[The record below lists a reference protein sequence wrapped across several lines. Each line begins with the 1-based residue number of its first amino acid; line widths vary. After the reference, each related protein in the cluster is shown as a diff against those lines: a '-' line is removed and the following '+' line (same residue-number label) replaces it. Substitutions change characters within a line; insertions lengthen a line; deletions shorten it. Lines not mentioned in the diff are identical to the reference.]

1 MRPFLPLLHRYVFS
15 ELLKV
20 FLLVLTVLTVLTMF
34 VGVFQEATERGLG
47 PRQLIQVLPYIIPNM
62 LPFTIPATLLMTVS
76 VVYGRIAGDQEI
88 TASKAAGIN
97 VVSLMGP
104 AFFLG
109 AVMSVCTLLL
119 TDQVIPWAMANIQR
133 TVIAAVEEIFLDKLK
148 TESRLRYKPKGIDI
162 TVREVQGHKLIDVV
176 FRKRDS
182 RGNYFTVQAREAH
195 IEFDHD
201 RGIAIVHMTD
211 AVVETPSGGGNR
223 FPFQL
228 TQRGENQF
236 EFPLPLDNGQKKPM
250 YLSLRKIDQE
260 LNEIEEHRRE
270 LEERQAVEAA
280 MSLTLGAFDRMS
292 SPGFASGTE
301 LAVGKARRDR
311 LRTEYHSRFA
321 LACSCFFF
329 VLLGSP
335 FAIMHAKSQFLTSFL
350 YCFGPIVGV
359 YYPLVLGLITQAKR
373 GHMDPAWAT
382 WVGNAL
388 ILVAALVVIRRVTR
402 Y

>member
-1 MRPFLPLLHRYVFS
+1 MRPFLPLLHRYVFG

-20 FLLVLTVLTVLTMF
+20 FVLVLTVLTVLTVF

-47 PRQLIQVLPYIIPNM
+47 PRQLVQVLPYIVPNM

-97 VVSLMGP
+97 VLSLMGP

-148 TESRLRYKPKGIDI
+148 TEYRLRYKPKGIEI
-162 TVREVQGHKLIDVV
+162 NVKGVQGRTLIEPV

-182 RGNYFTVQAREAH
+182 RGDYLTVQARQAH
-195 IEFDHD
+195 INFDHE
-201 RGIAIVHMTD
+201 RGVAILHMTD
-211 AVVETPSGGGNR
+211 AVVDAPFGGDR
-223 FPFQL
+223 FPFLL
-228 TQRGENQF
+228 TERGDREF
-236 EFPLPLDNGQKKPM
+236 EFPLPLESGQKKPM
-250 YLSLRKIDQE
+250 YLSLFKINQE
-260 LNEIEEHRRE
+260 LEDIDERRRE
-270 LEERQAVEAA
+270 LEERQVVEAA
-280 MSLTLGAFDRMS
+280 MSLTLGSFDRMS
-292 SPGFASGTE
+292 TPGFASVSE
-301 LAVGKARRDR
+301 LAIGEARKDR

-359 YYPLVLGLITQAKR
+359 YYPLVLGMITQAKR
-373 GHMDPAWAT
+373 GHLDPTWAT
-382 WVGNAL
+382 WMGNAL
-388 ILVAALVVIRRVTR
+388 VLVAAVVVIRRVMR